1 MPNGF
6 VGRPASAYLSQ
17 VSDANQSAREA
28 TTKNIERVNQS
39 LQLSTEANTRA
50 NEAVQASRAREAALR
65 QSRVQ
70 HSTHSMESQ
79 TVISSVTGLM
89 QGSSISGQATMHST
103 GAIAAAARAIQARLI
118 REPRP
123 VRLPHP
129 PESAYIGKFSS
140 WQGNSTN
147 IVVNQSEY
155 ESICHIVDNIDNN
168 MGACIYNVANEIE
181 EMCRT
186 SFILPSVG
194 PRCLN
199 ISDNLKRSLGEFRA
213 VTEDSLIRLR
223 RYVQDTMGIG

>member
-6 VGRPASAYLSQ
+6 VGRPASAYLGK
-17 VSDANQSAREA
+17 VSDASQDAREA
-28 TTKNIERVNQS
+28 TTKNVERVNQG
-39 LQLSTEANTRA
+39 LQASTNANTRA
-50 NEAVQASRAREAALR
+50 NEAVQTSRNREAQAR
-65 QSRVQ
+65 MQQ
-70 HSTHSMESQ
+70 QTHSMGSIVSSAVGSMQ
-79 TVISSVTGLM
+79 SVSFSGHVTRPARTV
-89 QGSSISGQATMHST
+89 QAP
-103 GAIAAAARAIQARLI
+103 LI

-129 PESAYIGKFSS
+129 PESAYIGRFTS

-168 MGACIYNVANEIE
+168 MGACIYNVAAEIE

-186 SFILPSVG
+186 SFILPSAG

-199 ISDNLKRSLGEFRA
+199 VSDSIKRSLGEFRA
-213 VTEDSLIRLR
+213 VTEDSLIQLR
-223 RYVQDTMGIG
+223 RYVQSVMGVG